1 MRNLIKKMISK
12 LVSFR
17 LPVVLL
23 LLIIQG
29 GSFAFVQNG
38 KIKFDEVFT
47 LRKGETA
54 ETEDAQLKIRLLSVG
69 RSIAES
75 GEIEYVE
82 LQVET
87 RRSERNI
94 VISEKGNRARK
105 VGIYTIELV
114 DAESFGDTNCRLK
127 VSRKK

>member
-1 MRNLIKKMISK
+1 MISK
-12 LVSFR
+12 LFSF
-17 LPVVLL
+17 LL
-23 LLIIQG
+23 QFILMLLVIQTV
-29 GSFAFVQNG
+29 SFAFVQNG
-38 KIKFDEVFT
+38 KVKFDEVFT

-82 LQVET
+82 LQVKT

-94 VISEKGNRARK
+94 VISEKGNRERK

>member
-1 MRNLIKKMISK
+1 LRNLIKKMISK

-29 GSFAFVQNG
+29 GSFTFAQSLKV
-38 KIKFDEVFT
+38 KFDEVFT

-54 ETEDAQLKIRLLSVG
+54 ETEDAQLNIRLLSVG

-75 GEIEYVE
+75 DEIEYVE
-82 LQVET
+82 LQVKT

-94 VISEKGNRARK
+94 VISEKGNRDRK

-114 DAESFGDTNCRLK
+114 DAESFGNTNCRLK

>member
-1 MRNLIKKMISK
+1 MISK

-23 LLIIQG
+23 LFIIQG
-29 GSFAFVQNG
+29 GSFTFAQSLKV
-38 KIKFDEVFT
+38 KFDEVFM
-47 LRKGETA
+47 LRTGETA
-54 ETEDAQLKIRLLSVG
+54 ETKDSRLRIRLLSIG

-75 GEIEYVE
+75 GEVEYVE
-82 LQVET
+82 LQVKT

-94 VISEKGNRARK
+94 VISEKGNRERK

-114 DAESFGDTNCRLK
+114 NAESFGDTNCRLK

>member
-23 LLIIQG
+23 LFIIQG
-29 GSFAFVQNG
+29 GSFTFAQSL
-38 KIKFDEVFT
+38 KIKFNEVFT

-54 ETEDAQLKIRLLSVG
+54 ETKDSRLRIRLLSIG

-75 GEIEYVE
+75 GEVEYVE
-82 LQVET
+82 LQVRT
-87 RRSERNI
+87 QRSERNI
-94 VISEKGNRARK
+94 VISEKGNSARK

-114 DAESFGDTNCRLK
+114 NAESFGDTNCRLK